1 MAKSKAI
8 MINKIEVKVLFEVL
22 CSLILKLRMAEK
34 SNQKWLVLRSSF
46 LMNTVFILSSFFQ
59 ALSQPFS
66 PGCLEKYGKR
76 RHGRKSCVRW
86 KWLLHMAKRKTE
98 APIRQKEPHGL
109 REGKAQNGVEEL
121 LL

>member
-22 CSLILKLRMAEK
+22 CPLILKLYMAEK
-34 SNQKWLVLRSSF
+34 KQPEMAGTKIFFSYEYSIYFVF
-46 LMNTVFILSSFFQ
+46 LLSSPEPTIFPR
-59 ALSQPFS
+59 L
-66 PGCLEKYGKR
+66 PGVRKR
-76 RHGRKSCVRW
+76 RHGRKSCVRR

-98 APIRQKEPHGL
+98 HIRQKGPMASE
-109 REGKAQNGVEEL
+109 RAKAQNGVEEL